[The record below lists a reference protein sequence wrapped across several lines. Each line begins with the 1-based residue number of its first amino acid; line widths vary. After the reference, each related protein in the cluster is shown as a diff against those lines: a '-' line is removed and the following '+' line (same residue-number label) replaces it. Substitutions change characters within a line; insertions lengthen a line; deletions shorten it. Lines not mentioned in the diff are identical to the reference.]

1 MPDEHPPAKRR
12 ASRGKV
18 RAWAWILGTFSFL
31 APGTILG
38 LSPKPPADA
47 SPTPARAPKQP
58 PTPQRPVVMVITKKV
73 IVTSPAAP
81 SVPARTTSGS
91 APIHYVYAPA
101 PASAP
106 VTVSCGTH
114 AC

>member
-1 MPDEHPPAKRR
+1 MPQTRPPAKRR

-18 RAWAWILGTFSFL
+18 RAWAWFLGIFSFL
-31 APGTILG
+31 APWTVLG
-38 LSPKPPADA
+38 LSPKPAADA
-47 SPTPARAPKQP
+47 SPQSEPRKPA
-58 PTPQRPVVMVITKKV
+58 TSQRPVVMVITKKV
-73 IVTSPAAP
+73 IVTDTVAA

-114 AC
+114 PC